1 MSESAAGIS
10 VSKPQNIWKRQVKVN
25 LRSLFSTLGKA
36 ALNGAFLQWD
46 DLAENGVEVLDDL
59 GLSRTP
65 GELAGLLISQ
75 SLMKAMKGLLKS
87 NADLLPQEVEKL
99 PLKELYRQIT
109 DFLEE
114 PELIL
119 DQDFFEHPERLPIV
133 APIQAAFLR
142 WLTTNNLITNS
153 QEAQSL
159 SNRLQAYFVLA
170 LQEQW
175 KDKRDEYS
183 LLLDEID
190 TPFNNAWKRERGWLH
205 YRAWLQKQIDEPIF
219 WETFSLKQIYVPLRG
234 FYEEE
239 EIKATPDTDY
249 HREPSFKRIVI
260 KLQEQLETWLEA
272 AKSDDAIRLLTG
284 GPGSGKSS
292 FCKVF
297 AAQQARLEKQVLYIP
312 LHRLSFS
319 TDLVTA
325 VKTFVQHDGFLPEN
339 PLEPS
344 DQGLQLLII
353 FDGLDE
359 LSMQGKIAQEVAQN
373 FINEVREQVKSF
385 NQNKTRLQVLISGRD
400 VVVQSNKNN
409 FKKPQQIIT
418 ILPYLVD
425 KSDDFSDVDNLLKV
439 DQRHQWWQQ
448 YGQAKGKNYAQ
459 LPPELSGKNLQ
470 EITAQPL
477 LNYLIALT
485 FERGEV
491 QFSQETNLNNI
502 YDNLLKAVYERGYE
516 KNSPGHRAIEG
527 ITEKDFVLILMEIA
541 LSCWHGNGR
550 TTTVIEIKEHCENNG
565 LKNLLK
571 NFQDSFQSDSQ
582 GSITRL
588 LTAFYFR
595 ESGDL
600 RGSEKTFEFT
610 HKSFGEYLTARRI
623 VDRVK
628 QIHKKL
634 QDSENDYDNDYDP
647 RQALIAWATL
657 CGPTAIDE
665 YLFSFIV
672 NQMQL
677 QSPDEVKQWQ
687 KTLGD
692 LIEYLLL
699 KGMPMEGLK
708 NRPNFQEEMRQAR
721 NAEEALLAVFNACGR
736 VTKEIFPIQW
746 PSPEAFGNWL
756 ARLQGQRIYYKPMFV
771 LNCLSFLDLQN
782 CLLICRDL
790 YRANLQR
797 ANFAGANL
805 VGANLAGA
813 ILVGANLAGAILVG
827 ANLEGANLERAN
839 LAGAFLS
846 WANLK
851 GANLEWANL
860 AGANLER
867 ANLERAYLEGAYLE
881 VANLDGANLEEAN
894 LEGANLE
901 GANLV
906 GANLRGAYLQRANL
920 QRAYLEGAYLQRANL
935 ERANLYGANLYGANL
950 YGANLEGAN
959 LEGAN
964 LKGANLKGANLE
976 GANLE
981 EANLEGANL
990 EGAYL
995 KGANL
1000 EGVNFKDANVKGT
1013 ILDTEV
1019 KTE

>member
-142 WLTTNNLITNS
+142 WLTTNNLISNS
-153 QEAQSL
+153 QEAKSL
-159 SNRLQAYFVLA
+159 SNRLPAYFVLA

-234 FYEEE
+234 FYEEK

-325 VKTFVQHDGFLPEN
+325 VQTFVQHDGFLPEN
-339 PLEPS
+339 PLEPR
-344 DQGLQLLII
+344 DQDLKLLII

-359 LSMQGKIAQEVAQN
+359 LSMQGKIAQEVAHN
-373 FINEVREQVKSF
+373 FINEVREKVHHF

-418 ILPYLVD
+418 ILPYWVD

-439 DQRHQWWQQ
+439 DQRDQWWQQ

-550 TTTVIEIKEHCENNG
+550 TTTVIEIEEHCENNG

-628 QIHKKL
+628 QIHRKL

-687 KTLGD
+687 KTLGH
-692 LIEYLLL
+692 LIEYLLV

-708 NRPNFQEEMRQAR
+708 NRPNFQEEMQQAR
-721 NAEEALLAVFNACGR
+721 NAEEALLALFNACGR
-736 VTKEIFPIQW
+736 VTEEIFPIQW
-746 PSPEAFGNWL
+746 PSREAFGNWL
-756 ARLQGQRIYYKPMFV
+756 ARLQGQRIDFEPMLV
-771 LNCLSFLDLQN
+771 LDCLSFLDLQN
-782 CLLICRDL
+782 CLLIHRDL
-790 YRANLQR
+790 GGANLQR
-797 ANFAGANL
+797 ANFAEANLRGANLQRANLEGANLQRANL
-805 VGANLAGA
+805 VGANLR
-813 ILVGANLAGAILVG
+813 GANL
-827 ANLEGANLERAN
+827 R
-839 LAGAFLS
+839 
-846 WANLK
+846 
-851 GANLEWANL
+851 
-860 AGANLER
+860 
-867 ANLERAYLEGAYLE
+867 
-881 VANLDGANLEEAN
+881 GANLEEAN

-901 GANLV
+901 WANLV
-906 GANLRGAYLQRANL
+906 
-920 QRAYLEGAYLQRANL
+920 
-935 ERANLYGANLYGANL
+935 
-950 YGANLEGAN
+950 
-959 LEGAN
+959 
-964 LKGANLKGANLE
+964 
-976 GANLE
+976 
-981 EANLEGANL
+981 
-990 EGAYL
+990 
-995 KGANL
+995 GANL

>member
-1 MSESAAGIS
+1 
-10 VSKPQNIWKRQVKVN
+10 
-25 LRSLFSTLGKA
+25 
-36 ALNGAFLQWD
+36 
-46 DLAENGVEVLDDL
+46 
-59 GLSRTP
+59 
-65 GELAGLLISQ
+65 
-75 SLMKAMKGLLKS
+75 MKGLLKS
-87 NADLLPQEVEKL
+87 NADLLSQEVEKL

-109 DFLEE
+109 DSLEE
-114 PELIL
+114 QELIL
-119 DQDFFEHPERLPIV
+119 DRDFFEHPERLPIV
-133 APIQAAFLR
+133 APVQAAFLQ

-153 QEAQSL
+153 QEAKSL
-159 SNRLQAYFVLA
+159 SNRLLAYFVSA

-190 TPFNNAWKRERGWLH
+190 TPFNNAWKRESGWLH

-219 WETFSLKQIYVPLRG
+219 WEAFSLKQIYVPLRG

-297 AAQQARLEKQVLYIP
+297 AAQQAGLEKQVLYIP

-344 DQGLQLLII
+344 DQDLRLLII

-418 ILPYLVD
+418 ILPYWVAN
-425 KSDDFSDVDNLLKV
+425 SDDFSDVDKLLKV

-459 LPPELSGKNLQ
+459 LPTELSGENLQ

-550 TTTVIEIKEHCENNG
+550 TTTVIEIKEHCENCENCENND

-571 NFQDSFQSDSQ
+571 IFQDSFQSDSQ

-600 RGSEKTFEFT
+600 RDSEKTFEFT

-628 QIHKKL
+628 QIHRKL
-634 QDSENDYDNDYDP
+634 QDSEDDYDNDYDP

-657 CGPTAIDE
+657 CRPTAIDE

-692 LIEYLLL
+692 LIKYLLV
-699 KGMPMEGLK
+699 KGMPMENLT

-721 NAEEALLAVFNACGR
+721 NAEEALLVVFNACGR
-736 VTKEIFPIQW
+736 VTEEIFPIQW

-756 ARLQGQRIYYKPMFV
+756 ARLQGQRIDYKPMFV

-790 YRANLQR
+790 YRANLY
-797 ANFAGANL
+797 G
-805 VGANLAGA
+805 
-813 ILVGANLAGAILVG
+813 
-827 ANLEGANLERAN
+827 
-839 LAGAFLS
+839 
-846 WANLK
+846 ANLK
-851 GANLEWANL
+851 GAF
-860 AGANLER
+860 
-867 ANLERAYLEGAYLE
+867 
-881 VANLDGANLEEAN
+881 
-894 LEGANLE
+894 LE

-906 GANLRGAYLQRANL
+906 
-920 QRAYLEGAYLQRANL
+920 
-935 ERANLYGANLYGANL
+935 
-950 YGANLEGAN
+950 GANLEGAN

-964 LKGANLKGANLE
+964 LEGANLYAANLYGANLEGAFLEGANLGRAILRGANLE
-976 GANLE
+976 GANLRGAFLE
-981 EANLEGANL
+981 WAFLEGAYLEGANL
-990 EGAYL
+990 ERANLKGAFL
-995 KGANL
+995 DGANL
-1000 EGVNFKDANVKGT
+1000 EGANFKDANVKGT

>member
-1 MSESAAGIS
+1 MSESAAGIP

-142 WLTTNNLITNS
+142 WLTTNNLISNS

-159 SNRLQAYFVLA
+159 SNRLPAYFVLA

-339 PLEPS
+339 PLEPR
-344 DQGLQLLII
+344 DQDLKLLII

-373 FINEVREQVKSF
+373 FVNEVREKVHHF

-418 ILPYLVD
+418 ILPYWVGN
-425 KSDDFSDVDNLLKV
+425 SDDFSDVDNLLKV

-459 LPPELSGKNLQ
+459 LPPELSGENLQ

-502 YDNLLKAVYERGYE
+502 YENLLKAVYERGYE

-550 TTTVIEIKEHCENNG
+550 TTTVIEIEEHCENNG

-677 QSPDEVKQWQ
+677 QSRDEVKQWQ
-687 KTLGD
+687 ETLGD
-692 LIEYLLL
+692 LIEYLLV

-736 VTKEIFPIQW
+736 VTEEIFPIQW
-746 PSPEAFGNWL
+746 PSREAFGNWL
-756 ARLQGQRIYYKPMFV
+756 ARLQGQRIDYKPMFV

-797 ANFAGANL
+797 ANFAEANLEGANL
-805 VGANLAGA
+805 VGANL
-813 ILVGANLAGAILVG
+813 
-827 ANLEGANLERAN
+827 EG
-839 LAGAFLS
+839 
-846 WANLK
+846 
-851 GANLEWANL
+851 
-860 AGANLER
+860 
-867 ANLERAYLEGAYLE
+867 
-881 VANLDGANLEEAN
+881 AN

-906 GANLRGAYLQRANL
+906 GANL
-920 QRAYLEGAYLQRANL
+920 E
-935 ERANLYGANLYGANL
+935 
-950 YGANLEGAN
+950 GANLEGAN

-964 LKGANLKGANLE
+964 LYGANLKRANLYEANLYGAYLAGAYLEGANLERANLYGANLERANLERANLKGANLY

-981 EANLEGANL
+981 RANLEGANL
-990 EGAYL
+990 VVA
-995 KGANL
+995 
-1000 EGVNFKDANVKGT
+1000 NFKDANVKGT

>member
-36 ALNGAFLQWD
+36 ALNGAFLKWD

-142 WLTTNNLITNS
+142 WLTTNNLISNS

-159 SNRLQAYFVLA
+159 SNRLPAYFVLE

-190 TPFNNAWKRERGWLH
+190 TPFNNAWKRESGWLH

-219 WETFSLKQIYVPLRG
+219 WEAFSLKQIYVPLRG

-344 DQGLQLLII
+344 DQDLQLLII

-373 FINEVREQVKSF
+373 FINEVREKVHHF

-418 ILPYLVD
+418 ILPYWVGN
-425 KSDDFSDVDNLLKV
+425 SDNFSDVDNLLKV

-459 LPPELSGKNLQ
+459 LPPELSGENLQ

-502 YDNLLKAVYERGYE
+502 YENLLKAVYERGYE

-550 TTTVIEIKEHCENNG
+550 TTTVREIEEHCENNG

-657 CGPTAIDE
+657 CGSTAIDE

-692 LIEYLLL
+692 LIKYLLV

-736 VTKEIFPIQW
+736 VTKEISSIQW

-756 ARLQGQRIYYKPMFV
+756 ARLQGQRIDYKPMFV
-771 LNCLSFLDLQN
+771 LDCLSFLDLQN
-782 CLLICRDL
+782 CLLIHRDL
-790 YRANLQR
+790 C
-797 ANFAGANL
+797 GANL
-805 VGANLAGA
+805 YMANLAGA
-813 ILVGANLAGAILVG
+813 DIGGANLDV
-827 ANLEGANLERAN
+827 ANLYMANLERAELQRAELPGTDIAGANLQWVNLQWANLEAAN
-839 LAGAFLS
+839 LAG
-846 WANLK
+846 
-851 GANLEWANL
+851 ANL

-867 ANLERAYLEGAYLE
+867 ANLERANLAR
-881 VANLDGANLEEAN
+881 ANLKGANLEWANLKGANLEWANLEWANLVGANLRGANLRGANLEEAN

-901 GANLV
+901 WANLV
-906 GANLRGAYLQRANL
+906 
-920 QRAYLEGAYLQRANL
+920 
-935 ERANLYGANLYGANL
+935 
-950 YGANLEGAN
+950 
-959 LEGAN
+959 
-964 LKGANLKGANLE
+964 
-976 GANLE
+976 
-981 EANLEGANL
+981 
-990 EGAYL
+990 
-995 KGANL
+995 GANL

>member
-1 MSESAAGIS
+1 MSESAAGIP

-46 DLAENGVEVLDDL
+46 DLAENGVEVLDAL

-142 WLTTNNLITNS
+142 WLTTNNLISNS
-153 QEAQSL
+153 QEAKSL
-159 SNRLQAYFVLA
+159 SNRLPAYFVLA

-325 VKTFVQHDGFLPEN
+325 VQTFVQHDGFLPEN

-344 DQGLQLLII
+344 DQDLKLLII

-373 FINEVREQVKSF
+373 FINEVREKVHHF

-418 ILPYLVD
+418 ILPYWVD

-459 LPPELSGKNLQ
+459 LPPELSGENLQ

-502 YDNLLKAVYERGYE
+502 YENLLKAVYERGYE

-527 ITEKDFVLILMEIA
+527 ITDKDFVLILMEIA

-550 TTTVIEIKEHCENNG
+550 TTTVREIEEHCENNG

-628 QIHKKL
+628 QIHRKL

-665 YLFSFIV
+665 YLFRFIV

-687 KTLGD
+687 KTLGH
-692 LIEYLLL
+692 LIKYLLV

-736 VTKEIFPIQW
+736 VTEEIFPIQW

-756 ARLQGQRIYYKPMFV
+756 ARLQGQRIDFEPMFV
-771 LNCLSFLDLQN
+771 LDCLSFLDLQN

-790 YRANLQR
+790 YN
-797 ANFAGANL
+797 
-805 VGANLAGA
+805 
-813 ILVGANLAGAILVG
+813 
-827 ANLEGANLERAN
+827 ANLERAN
-839 LAGAFLS
+839 LAGANLYR
-846 WANLK
+846 ANLAGAILE
-851 GANLEWANL
+851 GANLERAFLKRASL
-860 AGANLER
+860 AGANLEGAILAG
-867 ANLERAYLEGAYLE
+867 ANLGGASLKGAYLE
-881 VANLDGANLEEAN
+881 RANLIAAILAWAS
-894 LEGANLE
+894 LAGANLE

-906 GANLRGAYLQRANL
+906 GANL
-920 QRAYLEGAYLQRANL
+920 EGA
-935 ERANLYGANLYGANL
+935 
-950 YGANLEGAN
+950 
-959 LEGAN
+959 
-964 LKGANLKGANLE
+964 
-976 GANLE
+976 
-981 EANLEGANL
+981 
-990 EGAYL
+990 
-995 KGANL
+995 
-1000 EGVNFKDANVKGT
+1000 NFKDANVKGT

>member
-36 ALNGAFLQWD
+36 TLNGAFLQWD
-46 DLAENGVEVLDDL
+46 DLAENGVEVLDAL

-99 PLKELYRQIT
+99 ALKELYTEIT
-109 DFLEE
+109 DSLQEQ
-114 PELIL
+114 ELIL
-119 DQDFFEHPERLPIV
+119 DRDFFEHPERLPIV
-133 APIQAAFLR
+133 APIQAAFLQ
-142 WLTTNNLITNS
+142 WLTTNNLISNS

-159 SNRLQAYFVLA
+159 SNRLPAYFVSA

-219 WETFSLKQIYVPLRG
+219 WEAFSLKQIYVPLRG

-239 EIKATPDTDY
+239 EIKATTDKDD

-344 DQGLQLLII
+344 DQDLRLLII

-359 LSMQGKIAQEVAQN
+359 LSMQGKIAQEVVQN
-373 FINEVREQVKSF
+373 FINEVRDQVKSF
-385 NQNKTRLQVLISGRD
+385 NNNKTRLQVLISGRD

-418 ILPYLVD
+418 ILPYWVD
-425 KSDDFSDVDNLLKV
+425 KSDNFSDDDNLLKV

-459 LPPELSGKNLQ
+459 LPPELSGENLQ

-485 FERGEV
+485 FERDEV

-502 YDNLLKAVYERGYE
+502 YENLLKAVYERGYE

-550 TTTVIEIKEHCENNG
+550 TTTVREIEEHCENNG

-665 YLFSFIV
+665 YLFSFVV

-692 LIEYLLL
+692 LIKYLLV

-736 VTKEIFPIQW
+736 VTKEIFSIQW

-756 ARLQGQRIYYKPMFV
+756 ARLQGQRIDYKHMFV
-771 LNCLSFLDLQN
+771 LDCLSFLDLQN
-782 CLLICRDL
+782 CLLIHRDL
-790 YRANLQR
+790 GRANLER
-797 ANFAGANL
+797 ANLEGANLEGAILKRANLEWANLVGAILEMAILEMANLVGANL
-805 VGANLAGA
+805 VGANLAG
-813 ILVGANLAGAILVG
+813 
-827 ANLEGANLERAN
+827 
-839 LAGAFLS
+839 
-846 WANLK
+846 
-851 GANLEWANL
+851 
-860 AGANLER
+860 
-867 ANLERAYLEGAYLE
+867 
-881 VANLDGANLEEAN
+881 AN

-906 GANLRGAYLQRANL
+906 GAILEMAILEMANL
-920 QRAYLEGAYLQRANL
+920 V
-935 ERANLYGANLYGANL
+935 
-950 YGANLEGAN
+950 GANLEGAN
-959 LEGAN
+959 LEGT
-964 LKGANLKGANLE
+964 
-976 GANLE
+976 
-981 EANLEGANL
+981 NL

-995 KGANL
+995 VRANLAGAILKCANLERANLERANLVGANL
-1000 EGVNFKDANVKGT
+1000 EWANLKWANLGGANLERANLEGAFLDWANLEEANFKDANVKGT

-1019 KTE
+1019 KTEFQ

>member
-1 MSESAAGIS
+1 MSESAAGIP

-25 LRSLFSTLGKA
+25 PRSLFSTLGKA
-36 ALNGAFLQWD
+36 TLNGVFLQWD
-46 DLAENGVEVLDDL
+46 DLAENGVEVLDAL

-65 GELAGLLISQ
+65 GELAGLLIIR
-75 SLMKAMKGLLKS
+75 SLMEAMKGLLKS
-87 NADLLPQEVEKL
+87 NAYLLPQAVEKL
-99 PLKELYRQIT
+99 PLQELYTKINKSLQ
-109 DFLEE
+109 EQ
-114 PELIL
+114 ELIL
-119 DQDFFEHPERLPIV
+119 DRDFFEHPERLSIV
-133 APIQAAFLR
+133 APIQADFLQ

-159 SNRLQAYFVLA
+159 SNRLPAYFVLA
-170 LQEQW
+170 LHEQW

-219 WETFSLKQIYVPLRG
+219 WEAFSLKQIYVPLRG

-239 EIKATPDTDY
+239 KVKATTDIDY

-344 DQGLQLLII
+344 DQDLRLLII

-359 LSMQGKIAQEVAQN
+359 LSMQGKIAQEVAHD
-373 FINEVREQVKSF
+373 FINEVRDQVKSF
-385 NQNKTRLQVLISGRD
+385 NNNKTRLQVLISGRD

-409 FKKPQQIIT
+409 FKKPRQIIT
-418 ILPYLVD
+418 ILPYWVGN
-425 KSDDFSDVDNLLKV
+425 SDNFSDVDNLLKV
-439 DQRHQWWQQ
+439 DQRDQWWQQ

-502 YDNLLKAVYERGYE
+502 YENLLKAVYERGYE
-516 KNSPGHRAIEG
+516 KNSRRHRAIEG

-550 TTTVIEIKEHCENNG
+550 TTTVREIEEHCENNG

-571 NFQDSFQSDSQ
+571 IFQDSFQSDSQ

-623 VDRVK
+623 VNRVK
-628 QIHKKL
+628 QIHKQL
-634 QDSENDYDNDYDP
+634 QDSDKDYDNDYDP

-665 YLFSFIV
+665 YLFRFVV

-687 KTLGD
+687 KTLGH
-692 LIEYLLL
+692 LIEYLLV

-736 VTKEIFPIQW
+736 VTEEIFPIQW

-756 ARLQGQRIYYKPMFV
+756 ARLQGQRIDSKSMFV

-782 CLLICRDL
+782 CLLINRDL
-790 YRANLQR
+790 YRVNLVVANLQR
-797 ANFAGANL
+797 ANLIA
-805 VGANLAGA
+805 
-813 ILVGANLAGAILVG
+813 
-827 ANLEGANLERAN
+827 ANLEGANL
-839 LAGAFLS
+839 
-846 WANLK
+846 K
-851 GANLEWANL
+851 
-860 AGANLER
+860 
-867 ANLERAYLEGAYLE
+867 
-881 VANLDGANLEEAN
+881 EAN
-894 LEGANLE
+894 LEGANLKE
-901 GANLV
+901 ANLK
-906 GANLRGAYLQRANL
+906 
-920 QRAYLEGAYLQRANL
+920 E
-935 ERANLYGANLYGANL
+935 
-950 YGANLEGAN
+950 
-959 LEGAN
+959 AN
-964 LKGANLKGANLE
+964 LKGANLKGANLVGAILYRANLV
-976 GANLE
+976 GANLVG
-981 EANLEGANL
+981 ANLYRAILEGAILEGANL
-990 EGAYL
+990 ERAILEGANL
-995 KGANL
+995 VGANLVGANMVGANLGEVNLERAILEGANL
-1000 EGVNFKDANVKGT
+1000 ERAILKGAILYGANFKDANVKGT

-1019 KTE
+1019 KTEFQ

>member
-1 MSESAAGIS
+1 MSESAAGIP

-142 WLTTNNLITNS
+142 WLTTNNLISNS

-159 SNRLQAYFVLA
+159 SNRLPAYFVLA
-170 LQEQW
+170 LHEQW

-219 WETFSLKQIYVPLRG
+219 WEAFSLKQIYVPLRG
-234 FYEEE
+234 FYEEKEE

-339 PLEPS
+339 PLEPR
-344 DQGLQLLII
+344 DQDLQLLII

-373 FINEVREQVKSF
+373 FINEVREKVHHF

-418 ILPYLVD
+418 ILPYWVD

-502 YDNLLKAVYERGYE
+502 YENLLKAVYERGYE

-550 TTTVIEIKEHCENNG
+550 TTTVREIEEHCENNG

-647 RQALIAWATL
+647 RQALITWATL

-672 NQMQL
+672 NQIQL

-687 KTLGD
+687 KTLGH
-692 LIEYLLL
+692 LIEYLLV

-736 VTKEIFPIQW
+736 VTKEISPIQW
-746 PSPEAFGNWL
+746 PSREAFGNWL
-756 ARLQGQRIYYKPMFV
+756 ARLQGQIIDYKPMLV
-771 LNCLSFLDLQN
+771 LDCLSFLDLQN

-790 YRANLQR
+790 YKANLERANL
-797 ANFAGANL
+797 AEADIG
-805 VGANLAGA
+805 GANLAGA
-813 ILVGANLAGAILVG
+813 IL
-827 ANLEGANLERAN
+827 E
-839 LAGAFLS
+839 
-846 WANLK
+846 
-851 GANLEWANL
+851 
-860 AGANLER
+860 GANLER
-867 ANLERAYLEGAYLE
+867 ANLERAI
-881 VANLDGANLEEAN
+881 LEEAI
-894 LEGANLE
+894 LEEAILAE
-901 GANLV
+901 
-906 GANLRGAYLQRANL
+906 
-920 QRAYLEGAYLQRANL
+920 ANL
-935 ERANLYGANLYGANL
+935 ERANLYGANLG
-950 YGANLEGAN
+950 E
-959 LEGAN
+959 
-964 LKGANLKGANLE
+964 
-976 GANLE
+976 ANLE
-981 EANLEGANL
+981 E
-990 EGAYL
+990 
-995 KGANL
+995 
-1000 EGVNFKDANVKGT
+1000 
-1013 ILDTEV
+1013 ISCISLD
-1019 KTE
+1019 KIG

>member
-46 DLAENGVEVLDDL
+46 DLAENGVEVLDAL

-99 PLKELYRQIT
+99 PLKELYHQIT

-159 SNRLQAYFVLA
+159 SNRLPAYFVLA

-239 EIKATPDTDY
+239 EKKATPDTDY

-344 DQGLQLLII
+344 DQDLQLLII

-373 FINEVREQVKSF
+373 FINEVRDQVKSF

-418 ILPYLVD
+418 ILPYWVD

-439 DQRHQWWQQ
+439 DQRDQWWQQ

-502 YDNLLKAVYERGYE
+502 YENLLKAVYERGYE

-550 TTTVIEIKEHCENNG
+550 TTTVREIEEHCENNG

-571 NFQDSFQSDSQ
+571 NFQHSFQSDSQ

-647 RQALIAWATL
+647 RQALITWATL

-672 NQMQL
+672 NQIQL

-687 KTLGD
+687 KTLGH
-692 LIEYLLL
+692 LIKYLLL
-699 KGMPMEGLK
+699 KGMPMEDLK
-708 NRPNFQEEMRQAR
+708 NCPNFQEEMRQAR

-746 PSPEAFGNWL
+746 PSREAFGNWL
-756 ARLQGQRIYYKPMFV
+756 ARLQGQRIDYEPMFV
-771 LNCLSFLDLQN
+771 LDCLSFLDLQN

-790 YRANLQR
+790 YRANLE
-797 ANFAGANL
+797 
-805 VGANLAGA
+805 GANLAGA
-813 ILVGANLAGAILVG
+813 ILEEANLERANLEGAFLKRANLEGANLRGAYLEEAFLERANLEGANLLGAYLEEAFLERANLKRAFLVG
-827 ANLEGANLERAN
+827 ANLKRAFLVGANLERAN
-839 LAGAFLS
+839 L
-846 WANLK
+846 K
-851 GANLEWANL
+851 GANL
-860 AGANLER
+860 AGAFLQWADIER
-867 ANLERAYLEGAYLE
+867 ANL
-881 VANLDGANLEEAN
+881 V
-894 LEGANLE
+894 
-901 GANLV
+901 
-906 GANLRGAYLQRANL
+906 
-920 QRAYLEGAYLQRANL
+920 
-935 ERANLYGANLYGANL
+935 
-950 YGANLEGAN
+950 GANLEGAN

-964 LKGANLKGANLE
+964 LE
-976 GANLE
+976 GANLGW
-981 EANLEGANL
+981 ANLGWANLVGAN
-990 EGAYL
+990 
-995 KGANL
+995 
-1000 EGVNFKDANVKGT
+1000 FIDANVKGT

>member
-36 ALNGAFLQWD
+36 TLNGLFLQWD

-87 NADLLPQEVEKL
+87 NVDLLPQEVEKL
-99 PLKELYRQIT
+99 PLKELYTEIT
-109 DFLEE
+109 DSLQEQ
-114 PELIL
+114 ELIL
-119 DQDFFEHPERLPIV
+119 DRDFFEHPEILPIV
-133 APIQAAFLR
+133 APVQAAFLR
-142 WLTTNNLITNS
+142 WLTTNNLISNS

-159 SNRLQAYFVLA
+159 SNRLPAYFVLA

-239 EIKATPDTDY
+239 IKATTDTDY
-249 HREPSFKRIVI
+249 HREPSCKRIVI

-339 PLEPS
+339 PLEPR
-344 DQGLQLLII
+344 DQDLRLLII

-373 FINEVREQVKSF
+373 FINEVRDQVKSF
-385 NQNKTRLQVLISGRD
+385 NNNKTRLQVLISGRD

-409 FKKPQQIIT
+409 FKKPRQIIT
-418 ILPYLVD
+418 ILPYWVGN
-425 KSDDFSDVDNLLKV
+425 SDNFSDVDNLLKV

-502 YDNLLKAVYERGYE
+502 YENLLKAVYERGYE

-550 TTTVIEIKEHCENNG
+550 TTTVREIEEHCENNG

-634 QDSENDYDNDYDP
+634 QDSKNDYDNGYYR
-647 RQALIAWATL
+647 RQALITWATL

-665 YLFSFIV
+665 YIFSFVV

-692 LIEYLLL
+692 LIEYLLD
-699 KGMPMEGLK
+699 KGMPMENLT

-736 VTKEIFPIQW
+736 VTEEIFPIQW

-756 ARLQGQRIYYKPMFV
+756 ARLQGQRIDFEPMFV

-782 CLLICRDL
+782 CLLIHRDL
-790 YRANLQR
+790 C
-797 ANFAGANL
+797 GANL
-805 VGANLAGA
+805 YMANLAGA
-813 ILVGANLAGAILVG
+813 DI
-827 ANLEGANLERAN
+827 EGANLDVANLYMAN
-839 LAGAFLS
+839 LAGAFLY
-846 WANLK
+846 
-851 GANLEWANL
+851 GANLESANL
-860 AGANLER
+860 RGAI
-867 ANLERAYLEGAYLE
+867 
-881 VANLDGANLEEAN
+881 LEEAN
-894 LEGANLE
+894 LEGANLKRAILR
-901 GANLV
+901 GANLEEAFLGRANLKRANLR
-906 GANLRGAYLQRANL
+906 GANLRGANL
-920 QRAYLEGAYLQRANL
+920 R
-935 ERANLYGANLYGANL
+935 
-950 YGANLEGAN
+950 
-959 LEGAN
+959 
-964 LKGANLKGANLE
+964 GANLE

-990 EGAYL
+990 EGANL
-995 KGANL
+995 EGANL
-1000 EGVNFKDANVKGT
+1000 GWANLGWANLVGANFIDANVKGT

>member
-142 WLTTNNLITNS
+142 WLTTNNLISNS
-153 QEAQSL
+153 QEAKSL
-159 SNRLQAYFVLA
+159 SNRLPAYFVLA

-234 FYEEE
+234 FYEEK

-325 VKTFVQHDGFLPEN
+325 VQTFVQHDGFLPEN
-339 PLEPS
+339 PLEPR
-344 DQGLQLLII
+344 DQDLKLLII

-359 LSMQGKIAQEVAQN
+359 LSMQGKIAQEVAHN
-373 FINEVREQVKSF
+373 FINEVREKVHHF

-418 ILPYLVD
+418 ILPYWVD

-439 DQRHQWWQQ
+439 DQRDQWWQQ

-550 TTTVIEIKEHCENNG
+550 TTTVIEIEEHCENNG

-628 QIHKKL
+628 QIHRKL

-687 KTLGD
+687 KTLGH
-692 LIEYLLL
+692 LIEYLLV

-708 NRPNFQEEMRQAR
+708 NRPNFQEEMQQAR
-721 NAEEALLAVFNACGR
+721 NAEEALLALFNACGR
-736 VTKEIFPIQW
+736 VTEEIFPIQW
-746 PSPEAFGNWL
+746 PSREAFGNWL
-756 ARLQGQRIYYKPMFV
+756 ARLQGQRIDFEPMLV
-771 LNCLSFLDLQN
+771 LDCLSFLDLQN
-782 CLLICRDL
+782 CLLIHRDL
-790 YRANLQR
+790 GGANLQR
-797 ANFAGANL
+797 ANFAEANLRGANLQRANLEGANLQRANL
-805 VGANLAGA
+805 VGANLRGA
-813 ILVGANLAGAILVG
+813 NLRGANLRGANLRGANLEAANLAGANLAGANLARANLKG
-827 ANLEGANLERAN
+827 ANLE
-839 LAGAFLS
+839 

-860 AGANLER
+860 EWANLVGANLR
-867 ANLERAYLEGAYLE
+867 GANLR
-881 VANLDGANLEEAN
+881 GANLEEAN

-901 GANLV
+901 WANLV
-906 GANLRGAYLQRANL
+906 
-920 QRAYLEGAYLQRANL
+920 
-935 ERANLYGANLYGANL
+935 
-950 YGANLEGAN
+950 
-959 LEGAN
+959 
-964 LKGANLKGANLE
+964 
-976 GANLE
+976 
-981 EANLEGANL
+981 
-990 EGAYL
+990 
-995 KGANL
+995 GANL

>member
-142 WLTTNNLITNS
+142 WLTTNNLISNS

-159 SNRLQAYFVLA
+159 SNRLPAYFVLE

-239 EIKATPDTDY
+239 EIKATTDKDD

-344 DQGLQLLII
+344 DQDLKLLII

-359 LSMQGKIAQEVAQN
+359 LSMQGKIAQEVVQN
-373 FINEVREQVKSF
+373 FINEVRDQVKSF
-385 NQNKTRLQVLISGRD
+385 NNNKTRLQVLISGRD

-418 ILPYLVD
+418 ILPYWVGN
-425 KSDDFSDVDNLLKV
+425 SDNFSDVDNLLKV
-439 DQRHQWWQQ
+439 DQRDQWWQQ

-459 LPPELSGKNLQ
+459 LPTELSGKNLQ

-665 YLFSFIV
+665 YLFSFVV

-692 LIEYLLL
+692 LIKYLLV

-736 VTKEIFPIQW
+736 VTEEIFPIQW

-756 ARLQGQRIYYKPMFV
+756 ASLQGQRIDYKPMFV
-771 LNCLSFLDLQN
+771 LDCLSFLDLQN
-782 CLLICRDL
+782 CLLIHRDL
-790 YRANLQR
+790 CGANL
-797 ANFAGANL
+797 AGANL
-805 VGANLAGA
+805 VGAILEMAILEGANLEWAN
-813 ILVGANLAGAILVG
+813 LVGANLEGAILKRANLEWANLVGANLVGAILEMAILEMANLVG
-827 ANLEGANLERAN
+827 ANLEGANLEGTNLEWAYLVRAN
-839 LAGAFLS
+839 LAGAI
-846 WANLK
+846 LK
-851 GANLEWANL
+851 C
-860 AGANLER
+860 ANLER
-867 ANLERAYLEGAYLE
+867 ANLERA
-881 VANLDGANLEEAN
+881 
-894 LEGANLE
+894 
-901 GANLV
+901 NLV
-906 GANLRGAYLQRANL
+906 GANLEWANL
-920 QRAYLEGAYLQRANL
+920 KWANLGGANL
-935 ERANLYGANLYGANL
+935 ERANL
-950 YGANLEGAN
+950 EGAF
-959 LEGAN
+959 LDW
-964 LKGANLKGANLE
+964 
-976 GANLE
+976 ANLE
-981 EANLEGANL
+981 EA
-990 EGAYL
+990 
-995 KGANL
+995 
-1000 EGVNFKDANVKGT
+1000 NFKDANVKGR

-1019 KTE
+1019 KTEFQ

>member
-46 DLAENGVEVLDDL
+46 DLAENGVEVLDAL

-159 SNRLQAYFVLA
+159 SNRLPAYFVLA
-170 LQEQW
+170 LHEQW

-239 EIKATPDTDY
+239 EIKATPDIDY

-272 AKSDDAIRLLTG
+272 AKSDDAIRLLTS

-339 PLEPS
+339 PLEPR
-344 DQGLQLLII
+344 DQDLKLLII

-373 FINEVREQVKSF
+373 FVNEVRDQVKSF

-418 ILPYLVD
+418 ILPYWVGN
-425 KSDDFSDVDNLLKV
+425 SDDFSDVDNLLKV

-459 LPPELSGKNLQ
+459 LPTELSGENLQ

-502 YDNLLKAVYERGYE
+502 YENLLKAVYERGYE

-550 TTTVIEIKEHCENNG
+550 TTTVIEIEEHCENNG

-582 GSITRL
+582 GNITRL

-647 RQALIAWATL
+647 RQALITWATL

-665 YLFSFIV
+665 YLFRFIV

-756 ARLQGQRIYYKPMFV
+756 ARLQGQRIDLEFMLV
-771 LNCLSFLDLQN
+771 LDCLSFLDLQN
-782 CLLICRDL
+782 CLLIHRDL
-790 YRANLQR
+790 C
-797 ANFAGANL
+797 GANL
-805 VGANLAGA
+805 V
-813 ILVGANLAGAILVG
+813 
-827 ANLEGANLERAN
+827 
-839 LAGAFLS
+839 
-846 WANLK
+846 
-851 GANLEWANL
+851 
-860 AGANLER
+860 
-867 ANLERAYLEGAYLE
+867 
-881 VANLDGANLEEAN
+881 
-894 LEGANLE
+894 
-901 GANLV
+901 
-906 GANLRGAYLQRANL
+906 
-920 QRAYLEGAYLQRANL
+920 
-935 ERANLYGANLYGANL
+935 
-950 YGANLEGAN
+950 GANLEGAN

-964 LKGANLKGANLE
+964 LEWANLVGANLADANLCMANLERANLKGANLE
-976 GANLE
+976 WANLYMANLYMANLERANLKRANLYEANLYGAYLAGAKLERAFLAGANLRG
-981 EANLEGANL
+981 ANLEGANL
-990 EGAYL
+990 EGANL
-995 KGANL
+995 EGANL
-1000 EGVNFKDANVKGT
+1000 EGANLEGANLEGANLAGANFKDANVKGT

>member
-1 MSESAAGIS
+1 MSESAAGIP

-46 DLAENGVEVLDDL
+46 DLAENGVEVLDAL

-65 GELAGLLISQ
+65 GELAGLLIIR
-75 SLMKAMKGLLKS
+75 SLMEAMKGLLKS
-87 NADLLPQEVEKL
+87 NADLLPQAVEKL
-99 PLKELYRQIT
+99 PLKELYTEIT
-109 DFLEE
+109 DSLQEQ
-114 PELIL
+114 ELIL
-119 DQDFFEHPERLPIV
+119 DRDFFEHPERLPIV

-159 SNRLQAYFVLA
+159 SNRLPAYFVSA

-249 HREPSFKRIVI
+249 HREPSCKRIVI

-344 DQGLQLLII
+344 DQDLKLLII

-359 LSMQGKIAQEVAQN
+359 LSMQGKIAQEVAHN

-418 ILPYLVD
+418 ILPYWVGN
-425 KSDDFSDVDNLLKV
+425 SDNFSDVDNLLKV

-459 LPPELSGKNLQ
+459 LPPELSGENLQ

-502 YDNLLKAVYERGYE
+502 YENLLKAVYERGYE

-571 NFQDSFQSDSQ
+571 NFQDSFKSDSQ

-677 QSPDEVKQWQ
+677 QSRDEVKQWQ

-692 LIEYLLL
+692 LIEYLLV

-736 VTKEIFPIQW
+736 VTEEIFPIQW

-756 ARLQGQRIYYKPMFV
+756 ARLQGQRIDFEPMFV

-782 CLLICRDL
+782 CLLIHRDL
-790 YRANLQR
+790 YRANLER
-797 ANFAGANL
+797 ANLERANLYGAYLYGANL
-805 VGANLAGA
+805 ERANLKGANLYMANLERANLYRAYLYRAYLYRAYLERAYLERANLYSANLERANLYMANLERANLERANLKRANLYEANLYGAYLAGA
-813 ILVGANLAGAILVG
+813 YLEGANLERANLYG

-839 LAGAFLS
+839 L
-846 WANLK
+846 
-851 GANLEWANL
+851 
-860 AGANLER
+860 ER
-867 ANLERAYLEGAYLE
+867 
-881 VANLDGANLEEAN
+881 
-894 LEGANLE
+894 
-901 GANLV
+901 
-906 GANLRGAYLQRANL
+906 
-920 QRAYLEGAYLQRANL
+920 
-935 ERANLYGANLYGANL
+935 
-950 YGANLEGAN
+950 
-959 LEGAN
+959 
-964 LKGANLKGANLE
+964 ANLKGANLE

-981 EANLEGANL
+981 RANLEGAFL
-990 EGAYL
+990 RGA
-995 KGANL
+995 
-1000 EGVNFKDANVKGT
+1000 NFKDANVKGT

>member
-1 MSESAAGIS
+1 
-10 VSKPQNIWKRQVKVN
+10 
-25 LRSLFSTLGKA
+25 
-36 ALNGAFLQWD
+36 
-46 DLAENGVEVLDDL
+46 
-59 GLSRTP
+59 
-65 GELAGLLISQ
+65 
-75 SLMKAMKGLLKS
+75 
-87 NADLLPQEVEKL
+87 
-99 PLKELYRQIT
+99 
-109 DFLEE
+109 
-114 PELIL
+114 
-119 DQDFFEHPERLPIV
+119 
-133 APIQAAFLR
+133 
-142 WLTTNNLITNS
+142 
-153 QEAQSL
+153 
-159 SNRLQAYFVLA
+159 
-170 LQEQW
+170 
-175 KDKRDEYS
+175 
-183 LLLDEID
+183 
-190 TPFNNAWKRERGWLH
+190 
-205 YRAWLQKQIDEPIF
+205 
-219 WETFSLKQIYVPLRG
+219 
-234 FYEEE
+234 
-239 EIKATPDTDY
+239 
-249 HREPSFKRIVI
+249 
-260 KLQEQLETWLEA
+260 
-272 AKSDDAIRLLTG
+272 
-284 GPGSGKSS
+284 
-292 FCKVF
+292 
-297 AAQQARLEKQVLYIP
+297 
-312 LHRLSFS
+312 
-319 TDLVTA
+319 
-325 VKTFVQHDGFLPEN
+325 
-339 PLEPS
+339 
-344 DQGLQLLII
+344 
-353 FDGLDE
+353 
-359 LSMQGKIAQEVAQN
+359 MQGKIAQEVAHN

-418 ILPYLVD
+418 ILPYWVD
-425 KSDDFSDVDNLLKV
+425 KSDNFSDVDNLLKV

-502 YDNLLKAVYERGYE
+502 YENLLKAVYERGYE

-550 TTTVIEIKEHCENNG
+550 TTTVREIEEHCENNG

-634 QDSENDYDNDYDP
+634 QDSEDDYDNDYDS

-677 QSPDEVKQWQ
+677 QSRDEVKQWQ
-687 KTLGD
+687 ETLGD
-692 LIEYLLL
+692 LIEYLLV

-736 VTKEIFPIQW
+736 VTEEIFPIQW
-746 PSPEAFGNWL
+746 PSREAFGNWL
-756 ARLQGQRIYYKPMFV
+756 ARLQGQRIDYKPMFV

-797 ANFAGANL
+797 ANFAEANLEGANL
-805 VGANLAGA
+805 VGANL
-813 ILVGANLAGAILVG
+813 
-827 ANLEGANLERAN
+827 EG
-839 LAGAFLS
+839 
-846 WANLK
+846 
-851 GANLEWANL
+851 
-860 AGANLER
+860 
-867 ANLERAYLEGAYLE
+867 
-881 VANLDGANLEEAN
+881 AN

-906 GANLRGAYLQRANL
+906 GANL
-920 QRAYLEGAYLQRANL
+920 E
-935 ERANLYGANLYGANL
+935 
-950 YGANLEGAN
+950 GANLEGAN

-964 LKGANLKGANLE
+964 LYGANLKRANLYEANLYGAYLAGANLYGAFLRGANLE

-981 EANLEGANL
+981 RANLERANLKGANLYGANLERANLEGANL
-990 EGAYL
+990 VVA
-995 KGANL
+995 
-1000 EGVNFKDANVKGT
+1000 NFKDANVKGT

>member
-65 GELAGLLISQ
+65 GELAGLLIIR
-75 SLMKAMKGLLKS
+75 SLMEAMKGLLKS

-159 SNRLQAYFVLA
+159 SNRLPAYFVLA

-239 EIKATPDTDY
+239 KKATTDTDY

-339 PLEPS
+339 PLEPR
-344 DQGLQLLII
+344 DQDLKLLII

-373 FINEVREQVKSF
+373 FVNEVRDQVKSF

-418 ILPYLVD
+418 ILPYWVG
-425 KSDDFSDVDNLLKV
+425 KSDNFSDVDNLLKV
-439 DQRHQWWQQ
+439 DQRHQWWRQ

-459 LPPELSGKNLQ
+459 LPPELSGENLQ

-502 YDNLLKAVYERGYE
+502 YENLLKAVYERGYE

-550 TTTVIEIKEHCENNG
+550 TTTVREIEEHCENNG

-665 YLFSFIV
+665 YLFRFIV

-687 KTLGD
+687 KTLGH
-692 LIEYLLL
+692 LIKYLLV

-736 VTKEIFPIQW
+736 VTEEIFPIQW

-756 ARLQGQRIYYKPMFV
+756 ARLQGQRIDLEFMLV
-771 LNCLSFLDLQN
+771 LDCLSFLDLQN
-782 CLLICRDL
+782 CLLIHRDL
-790 YRANLQR
+790 
-797 ANFAGANL
+797 G
-805 VGANLAGA
+805 
-813 ILVGANLAGAILVG
+813 G
-827 ANLEGANLERAN
+827 ANLEGANLE
-839 LAGAFLS
+839 
-846 WANLK
+846 
-851 GANLEWANL
+851 
-860 AGANLER
+860 
-867 ANLERAYLEGAYLE
+867 
-881 VANLDGANLEEAN
+881 
-894 LEGANLE
+894 
-901 GANLV
+901 
-906 GANLRGAYLQRANL
+906 
-920 QRAYLEGAYLQRANL
+920 
-935 ERANLYGANLYGANL
+935 
-950 YGANLEGAN
+950 GANLEGAN

-964 LKGANLKGANLE
+964 LKGANLEGANLYGADLYGAFLE

-981 EANLEGANL
+981 RANLEGANL
-990 EGAYL
+990 EGANL
-995 KGANL
+995 EGANLYGANLYGAFL

>member
-142 WLTTNNLITNS
+142 WLTTNNLISNS
-153 QEAQSL
+153 QEAKSL
-159 SNRLQAYFVLA
+159 SNRLPAYFVLA

-234 FYEEE
+234 FYEEK

-325 VKTFVQHDGFLPEN
+325 VQTFVQHDGFLPEN
-339 PLEPS
+339 PLEPR
-344 DQGLQLLII
+344 DQDLRLLII

-359 LSMQGKIAQEVAQN
+359 LSMQGKIAQEVAHN
-373 FINEVREQVKSF
+373 FINEVREKVHHF

-418 ILPYLVD
+418 ILPYWVD

-502 YDNLLKAVYERGYE
+502 YENLLKAVYERGYE

-550 TTTVIEIKEHCENNG
+550 TTTVIEIEEHCENNG

-687 KTLGD
+687 KTLGH
-692 LIEYLLL
+692 LIEYLLV

-708 NRPNFQEEMRQAR
+708 NRPNFQEEMQQAR
-721 NAEEALLAVFNACGR
+721 NAEEALLALFNACGR
-736 VTKEIFPIQW
+736 VTEEIFPIQW
-746 PSPEAFGNWL
+746 PSREAFGNWL
-756 ARLQGQRIYYKPMFV
+756 ARLQGQRIDFEPMLV
-771 LNCLSFLDLQN
+771 LDCLSFLDLQN

-790 YRANLQR
+790 YN
-797 ANFAGANL
+797 
-805 VGANLAGA
+805 
-813 ILVGANLAGAILVG
+813 
-827 ANLEGANLERAN
+827 ANLERAN
-839 LAGAFLS
+839 LAGANLYR
-846 WANLK
+846 ANLAGAILE
-851 GANLEWANL
+851 GANLERAFLKRASL
-860 AGANLER
+860 AGANLEGAILAG
-867 ANLERAYLEGAYLE
+867 ANLGGASLKGAYLE
-881 VANLDGANLEEAN
+881 RANLIAAILAWAS
-894 LEGANLE
+894 LAGANLE

-906 GANLRGAYLQRANL
+906 GANL
-920 QRAYLEGAYLQRANL
+920 EGA
-935 ERANLYGANLYGANL
+935 
-950 YGANLEGAN
+950 
-959 LEGAN
+959 
-964 LKGANLKGANLE
+964 
-976 GANLE
+976 
-981 EANLEGANL
+981 
-990 EGAYL
+990 
-995 KGANL
+995 
-1000 EGVNFKDANVKGT
+1000 NFKDANVKGT

>member
-36 ALNGAFLQWD
+36 TLNGAFLQWD

-75 SLMKAMKGLLKS
+75 SLMEAMKGLLKS

-159 SNRLQAYFVLA
+159 SNRLPAYFVLA

-239 EIKATPDTDY
+239 EKKATPDIDY

-339 PLEPS
+339 PLEPR
-344 DQGLQLLII
+344 DQDLKLLII

-385 NQNKTRLQVLISGRD
+385 NNNKTRLQVLISGRD

-418 ILPYLVD
+418 ILPYWVD

-459 LPPELSGKNLQ
+459 LPPELSGENLQ

-665 YLFSFIV
+665 YLFCFIV

-692 LIEYLLL
+692 LIEYLLV

-736 VTKEIFPIQW
+736 VTEEIFPIQW

-756 ARLQGQRIYYKPMFV
+756 ARLQGQRIDLEFMLV
-771 LNCLSFLDLQN
+771 LDCLSFLDLQN
-782 CLLICRDL
+782 CLLIHRDL
-790 YRANLQR
+790 
-797 ANFAGANL
+797 G
-805 VGANLAGA
+805 
-813 ILVGANLAGAILVG
+813 G
-827 ANLEGANLERAN
+827 ANLEGANLE
-839 LAGAFLS
+839 
-846 WANLK
+846 
-851 GANLEWANL
+851 
-860 AGANLER
+860 
-867 ANLERAYLEGAYLE
+867 GAYLR
-881 VANLDGANLEEAN
+881 GAN

-901 GANLV
+901 GANLKEANLEEAFLEGAFLAEANLERANLY
-906 GANLRGAYLQRANL
+906 GANLGEANLEEAFLERANLERANLKRANLYEANLYGAYLAGANL
-920 QRAYLEGAYLQRANL
+920 YGAYLAGAYLEGANL

-950 YGANLEGAN
+950 ERAFLEGANLRGAYLEGAN
-959 LEGAN
+959 LERAN
-964 LKGANLKGANLE
+964 LG
-976 GANLE
+976 
-981 EANLEGANL
+981 
-990 EGAYL
+990 
-995 KGANL
+995 
-1000 EGVNFKDANVKGT
+1000 
-1013 ILDTEV
+1013 
-1019 KTE
+1019 

>member
-36 ALNGAFLQWD
+36 ALNGAFSNWD
-46 DLAENGVEVLDDL
+46 DLAENGVEVLDAL
-59 GLSRTP
+59 GLSQTP

-99 PLKELYRQIT
+99 PLKELYSQIT
-109 DFLEE
+109 DSLQEQ
-114 PELIL
+114 ELIL

-142 WLTTNNLITNS
+142 WLKTNNLITNF

-159 SNRLQAYFVLA
+159 SNRLPAYFVLA
-170 LQEQW
+170 LHEQW

-219 WETFSLKQIYVPLRG
+219 LETFSLKQIYVPLRG

-239 EIKATPDTDY
+239 EIKATTDTDY
-249 HREPSFKRIVI
+249 HREPSCKRIVI

-297 AAQQARLEKQVLYIP
+297 AAQQAGLEKQVLYIP

-344 DQGLQLLII
+344 DQDLQLLII

-373 FINEVREQVKSF
+373 FINEVRDQVKSF

-418 ILPYLVD
+418 ILPYWVGN
-425 KSDDFSDVDNLLKV
+425 SDNFSDVDNLLKV
-439 DQRHQWWQQ
+439 DQRDQWWQQ

-459 LPPELSGKNLQ
+459 LPPELSGENLQ

-502 YDNLLKAVYERGYE
+502 YENLLKAVYERGYE

-527 ITEKDFVLILMEIA
+527 IKKEDFVLILMEIA

-550 TTTVIEIKEHCENNG
+550 TTTVREIEEHCGNNG

-571 NFQDSFQSDSQ
+571 NFQDSFQSYSQ

-634 QDSENDYDNDYDP
+634 QNREKDHDYDYNPDKK
-647 RQALIAWATL
+647 ALIAWATL

-692 LIEYLLL
+692 LIKYLLD

-736 VTKEIFPIQW
+736 VTKEIFSIQW

-756 ARLQGQRIYYKPMFV
+756 ARLQGQRIDYGPMFV
-771 LNCLSFLDLQN
+771 LDCLSFLDLQN
-782 CLLICRDL
+782 CLLINRDF
-790 YRANLQR
+790 YRANLVE
-797 ANFAGANL
+797 ANL
-805 VGANLAGA
+805 AGANLAG
-813 ILVGANLAGAILVG
+813 
-827 ANLEGANLERAN
+827 
-839 LAGAFLS
+839 
-846 WANLK
+846 
-851 GANLEWANL
+851 ANL

-867 ANLERAYLEGAYLE
+867 ANLERANLAG
-881 VANLDGANLEEAN
+881 ANLAGANLERAN
-894 LEGANLE
+894 LERANLAGANLAGANLE
-901 GANLV
+901 RANLERANLARANLKGANLEWANLKWANLEWANLARANLARANLKGANLEWANLKWANLEWANLAGANLAGANLERANLKWANLEWANLEWANLV
-906 GANLRGAYLQRANL
+906 GANLRGANL
-920 QRAYLEGAYLQRANL
+920 R
-935 ERANLYGANLYGANL
+935 
-950 YGANLEGAN
+950 GANLEGA
-959 LEGAN
+959 
-964 LKGANLKGANLE
+964 
-976 GANLE
+976 
-981 EANLEGANL
+981 
-990 EGAYL
+990 
-995 KGANL
+995 
-1000 EGVNFKDANVKGT
+1000 NFKDANVKGT

>member
-36 ALNGAFLQWD
+36 ALNRAFLQWD
-46 DLAENGVEVLDDL
+46 DLAENGVEVLDAL

-142 WLTTNNLITNS
+142 WLTTNNLISNS
-153 QEAQSL
+153 QEAKSL
-159 SNRLQAYFVLA
+159 SNRLPAYFVLA

-239 EIKATPDTDY
+239 KKATPDTDY

-325 VKTFVQHDGFLPEN
+325 VQTFVQHDGFLPEN
-339 PLEPS
+339 PLEPR
-344 DQGLQLLII
+344 DQDLKLLII

-373 FINEVREQVKSF
+373 FVNEVRDQVKSF

-418 ILPYLVD
+418 ILPYWVD

-439 DQRHQWWQQ
+439 DQRDQWWQQ

-571 NFQDSFQSDSQ
+571 NFQDSFQSDSK

-634 QDSENDYDNDYDP
+634 QNREKDHDYDYNPDKK
-647 RQALIAWATL
+647 ALIAWATL

-672 NQMQL
+672 NQIQL

-692 LIEYLLL
+692 LIEYLLD
-699 KGMPMEGLK
+699 KGMPMENLT

-736 VTKEIFPIQW
+736 VTEEIFPIQW

-756 ARLQGQRIYYKPMFV
+756 ARLQGQRIDYKPMFV
-771 LNCLSFLDLQN
+771 LDCLSFLDLQN

-805 VGANLAGA
+805 AGANLVWA
-813 ILVGANLAGAILVG
+813 I
-827 ANLEGANLERAN
+827 LEGANLE
-839 LAGAFLS
+839 
-846 WANLK
+846 
-851 GANLEWANL
+851 
-860 AGANLER
+860 
-867 ANLERAYLEGAYLE
+867 
-881 VANLDGANLEEAN
+881 
-894 LEGANLE
+894 
-901 GANLV
+901 
-906 GANLRGAYLQRANL
+906 
-920 QRAYLEGAYLQRANL
+920 
-935 ERANLYGANLYGANL
+935 GANLYGANL
-950 YGANLEGAN
+950 YGAFLEEANLERANLVGANLERANLEGANLEGAFLEWAFLEGAYLEGANLERANLKGAFLEGAN

-964 LKGANLKGANLE
+964 LNGA
-976 GANLE
+976 
-981 EANLEGANL
+981 
-990 EGAYL
+990 
-995 KGANL
+995 
-1000 EGVNFKDANVKGT
+1000 NFKDANVKGT

>member
-36 ALNGAFLQWD
+36 TLNGLFLQWD
-46 DLAENGVEVLDDL
+46 DLAENGVEVLDAL

-87 NADLLPQEVEKL
+87 NVDLLPQEVEKL
-99 PLKELYRQIT
+99 PLKELYTEIT
-109 DFLEE
+109 DSLQEQ
-114 PELIL
+114 ELIL
-119 DQDFFEHPERLPIV
+119 DRDFFEHPERLPIV

-142 WLTTNNLITNS
+142 WLTTNNLISNS

-159 SNRLQAYFVLA
+159 SNRLPAYFVLA

-239 EIKATPDTDY
+239 EIKATPDIDY

-344 DQGLQLLII
+344 DQDLQLLII
-353 FDGLDE
+353 FDGLYE

-373 FINEVREQVKSF
+373 FINEVRDQVKSF

-418 ILPYLVD
+418 ILPYWVGN
-425 KSDDFSDVDNLLKV
+425 SDNFSDVDNLLKV
-439 DQRHQWWQQ
+439 DQRDQWWQQ

-502 YDNLLKAVYERGYE
+502 YENLLKAVYERGYE
-516 KNSPGHRAIEG
+516 KNSRGHRAIEG
-527 ITEKDFVLILMEIA
+527 IKKEDFVLILMEIA

-550 TTTVIEIKEHCENNG
+550 TTTVREIEEHCENNG

-665 YLFSFIV
+665 YLFRFIV

-687 KTLGD
+687 KTLGH
-692 LIEYLLL
+692 LIEYLLV

-736 VTKEIFPIQW
+736 VTKEIFSIQW

-756 ARLQGQRIYYKPMFV
+756 ARLQGQRIDYKPMFV
-771 LNCLSFLDLQN
+771 LDCLSFLDLQN
-782 CLLICRDL
+782 CLLIHRDL
-790 YRANLQR
+790 CGANL
-797 ANFAGANL
+797 AGANL
-805 VGANLAGA
+805 VGAILEMAILEGANLEWAN
-813 ILVGANLAGAILVG
+813 LVGANLEGAILKRANLEWANLVGANLVGAILEMANLVGANLVGAILEMAILEMANLVG
-827 ANLEGANLERAN
+827 ANLEGANLEGTNLEWAYLVRAN
-839 LAGAFLS
+839 LAGAI
-846 WANLK
+846 LK
-851 GANLEWANL
+851 C
-860 AGANLER
+860 ANLER
-867 ANLERAYLEGAYLE
+867 ANLERA
-881 VANLDGANLEEAN
+881 
-894 LEGANLE
+894 
-901 GANLV
+901 NLV
-906 GANLRGAYLQRANL
+906 GANLEWANL
-920 QRAYLEGAYLQRANL
+920 KWANLGGANL
-935 ERANLYGANLYGANL
+935 ERANL
-950 YGANLEGAN
+950 EGAF
-959 LEGAN
+959 LDW
-964 LKGANLKGANLE
+964 
-976 GANLE
+976 ANLE
-981 EANLEGANL
+981 EA
-990 EGAYL
+990 
-995 KGANL
+995 
-1000 EGVNFKDANVKGT
+1000 NFKDANVKGR

-1019 KTE
+1019 KTEFQ

>member
-36 ALNGAFLQWD
+36 ALNGAFSNWD
-46 DLAENGVEVLDDL
+46 DLAENGVEVLDAL

-142 WLTTNNLITNS
+142 WLTTNNLISNS

-159 SNRLQAYFVLA
+159 SNRLPAYFVLA

-239 EIKATPDTDY
+239 IKATTDTDY

-325 VKTFVQHDGFLPEN
+325 VQTFVQHDGFLPEN

-344 DQGLQLLII
+344 DQDLRLLII

-359 LSMQGKIAQEVAQN
+359 LSMQGKIAQEVAHN
-373 FINEVREQVKSF
+373 FINEVREKVHHF

-418 ILPYLVD
+418 ILPYWVD

-628 QIHKKL
+628 QIHRKL
-634 QDSENDYDNDYDP
+634 QDSENDYDNGYYP
-647 RQALIAWATL
+647 RQALITWATL

-665 YLFSFIV
+665 YLFSFVV

-692 LIEYLLL
+692 LIEYLLD
-699 KGMPMEGLK
+699 KGMPMENLT

-736 VTKEIFPIQW
+736 VTEEIFPIQW

-756 ARLQGQRIYYKPMFV
+756 ARLQGQRIDFEPMFV
-771 LNCLSFLDLQN
+771 LDCLSFLDLQN
-782 CLLICRDL
+782 CLLIHRDL
-790 YRANLQR
+790 YRANLER
-797 ANFAGANL
+797 
-805 VGANLAGA
+805 
-813 ILVGANLAGAILVG
+813 
-827 ANLEGANLERAN
+827 ANLERAN
-839 LAGAFLS
+839 LAGANLERANLERANLAGANLAGANLERANLERANLAR
-846 WANLK
+846 ANLK

-860 AGANLER
+860 AGANLAG
-867 ANLERAYLEGAYLE
+867 ANLERANLAG
-881 VANLDGANLEEAN
+881 ANLERANLEEAN
-894 LEGANLE
+894 LEE
-901 GANLV
+901 ANLV
-906 GANLRGAYLQRANL
+906 AAS
-920 QRAYLEGAYLQRANL
+920 LE
-935 ERANLYGANLYGANL
+935 
-950 YGANLEGAN
+950 GANLEGAN

-964 LKGANLKGANLE
+964 LEWANLGW
-976 GANLE
+976 GISSW
-981 EANLEGANL
+981 G
-990 EGAYL
+990 
-995 KGANL
+995 
-1000 EGVNFKDANVKGT
+1000 
-1013 ILDTEV
+1013 
-1019 KTE
+1019 

>member
-1 MSESAAGIS
+1 M
-10 VSKPQNIWKRQVKVN
+10 
-25 LRSLFSTLGKA
+25 
-36 ALNGAFLQWD
+36 
-46 DLAENGVEVLDDL
+46 
-59 GLSRTP
+59 
-65 GELAGLLISQ
+65 
-75 SLMKAMKGLLKS
+75 
-87 NADLLPQEVEKL
+87 
-99 PLKELYRQIT
+99 
-109 DFLEE
+109 
-114 PELIL
+114 
-119 DQDFFEHPERLPIV
+119 
-133 APIQAAFLR
+133 
-142 WLTTNNLITNS
+142 
-153 QEAQSL
+153 
-159 SNRLQAYFVLA
+159 
-170 LQEQW
+170 
-175 KDKRDEYS
+175 
-183 LLLDEID
+183 
-190 TPFNNAWKRERGWLH
+190 
-205 YRAWLQKQIDEPIF
+205 
-219 WETFSLKQIYVPLRG
+219 
-234 FYEEE
+234 
-239 EIKATPDTDY
+239 
-249 HREPSFKRIVI
+249 
-260 KLQEQLETWLEA
+260 
-272 AKSDDAIRLLTG
+272 
-284 GPGSGKSS
+284 
-292 FCKVF
+292 
-297 AAQQARLEKQVLYIP
+297 
-312 LHRLSFS
+312 
-319 TDLVTA
+319 
-325 VKTFVQHDGFLPEN
+325 
-339 PLEPS
+339 
-344 DQGLQLLII
+344 
-353 FDGLDE
+353 
-359 LSMQGKIAQEVAQN
+359 
-373 FINEVREQVKSF
+373 
-385 NQNKTRLQVLISGRD
+385 LISGRD

-418 ILPYLVD
+418 ILPYWVGN
-425 KSDDFSDVDNLLKV
+425 SDDFSDVDNLLKV

-459 LPPELSGKNLQ
+459 LPPELSGENLQ

-502 YDNLLKAVYERGYE
+502 YENLLKAVYERGYE

-647 RQALIAWATL
+647 RQALITWATL

-687 KTLGD
+687 KTLGH
-692 LIEYLLL
+692 LIKYLLV

-736 VTKEIFPIQW
+736 VTEEIFPIQW
-746 PSPEAFGNWL
+746 PSREAFGNWL
-756 ARLQGQRIYYKPMFV
+756 ARLQGQRIDYKPMLV
-771 LNCLSFLDLQN
+771 LDCLSFLDLQN

-790 YRANLQR
+790 YN
-797 ANFAGANL
+797 
-805 VGANLAGA
+805 
-813 ILVGANLAGAILVG
+813 
-827 ANLEGANLERAN
+827 ANLERAN
-839 LAGAFLS
+839 LAGANLYR
-846 WANLK
+846 ANLAGAILE
-851 GANLEWANL
+851 GANLERAFLKRASL
-860 AGANLER
+860 AGANLEGAILAG
-867 ANLERAYLEGAYLE
+867 ANLGGASLKGAYLE
-881 VANLDGANLEEAN
+881 RANLIAAILAWAS
-894 LEGANLE
+894 LAGANLE

-906 GANLRGAYLQRANL
+906 GANL
-920 QRAYLEGAYLQRANL
+920 EGA
-935 ERANLYGANLYGANL
+935 
-950 YGANLEGAN
+950 
-959 LEGAN
+959 
-964 LKGANLKGANLE
+964 
-976 GANLE
+976 
-981 EANLEGANL
+981 
-990 EGAYL
+990 
-995 KGANL
+995 
-1000 EGVNFKDANVKGT
+1000 NFKDANVKGT

>member
-142 WLTTNNLITNS
+142 WLTTNNLISNS
-153 QEAQSL
+153 QEAKSL
-159 SNRLQAYFVLA
+159 SNRLPAYFVLA

-234 FYEEE
+234 FYEEK

-325 VKTFVQHDGFLPEN
+325 VQTFVQHDGFLPEN
-339 PLEPS
+339 PLEPR
-344 DQGLQLLII
+344 DQDLKLLII

-359 LSMQGKIAQEVAQN
+359 LSMQGKIAQEVAHN
-373 FINEVREQVKSF
+373 FINEVREKVHHF

-418 ILPYLVD
+418 ILPYWVD

-439 DQRHQWWQQ
+439 DQRDQWWQQ

-550 TTTVIEIKEHCENNG
+550 TTTVREIEEHCENNG

-628 QIHKKL
+628 QIHRKL

-687 KTLGD
+687 KTLGH
-692 LIEYLLL
+692 LIEYLLV

-708 NRPNFQEEMRQAR
+708 NRPNFQEEMQQAR
-721 NAEEALLAVFNACGR
+721 NAEEALLALFNACGR
-736 VTKEIFPIQW
+736 VTKEISPIQW

-756 ARLQGQRIYYKPMFV
+756 ARLQGQRIDFEPMLV
-771 LNCLSFLDLQN
+771 LDCLSFLDLQN

-790 YRANLQR
+790 YN
-797 ANFAGANL
+797 
-805 VGANLAGA
+805 
-813 ILVGANLAGAILVG
+813 
-827 ANLEGANLERAN
+827 ANLERAN
-839 LAGAFLS
+839 LAGANLYR
-846 WANLK
+846 ANLAGAILE
-851 GANLEWANL
+851 GANLERAFLKRASL
-860 AGANLER
+860 AGANLEGAILAG
-867 ANLERAYLEGAYLE
+867 ANLGGASLKGAYLE
-881 VANLDGANLEEAN
+881 RANLIAAILAWAS
-894 LEGANLE
+894 LAGANLE

-906 GANLRGAYLQRANL
+906 GANL
-920 QRAYLEGAYLQRANL
+920 EGA
-935 ERANLYGANLYGANL
+935 
-950 YGANLEGAN
+950 
-959 LEGAN
+959 
-964 LKGANLKGANLE
+964 
-976 GANLE
+976 
-981 EANLEGANL
+981 
-990 EGAYL
+990 
-995 KGANL
+995 
-1000 EGVNFKDANVKGT
+1000 NFKDANVKGT

>member
-1 MSESAAGIS
+1 MSESAAGIP

-142 WLTTNNLITNS
+142 WLTTNNLISNY

-159 SNRLQAYFVLA
+159 SNRLPAYFVLA

-183 LLLDEID
+183 LLLDEIY
-190 TPFNNAWKRERGWLH
+190 TPFNNAWKRESGWLH

-239 EIKATPDTDY
+239 EIKATTDTDY
-249 HREPSFKRIVI
+249 HREPSCKRIVI

-344 DQGLQLLII
+344 DQDLQLLII

-359 LSMQGKIAQEVAQN
+359 LSMQGKIAQEVAHN

-418 ILPYLVD
+418 ILPYWVGN
-425 KSDDFSDVDNLLKV
+425 SDNFSDVDNLLKV

-459 LPPELSGKNLQ
+459 LPPELSGENLQ

-502 YDNLLKAVYERGYE
+502 YENLLKAVYERGYE

-550 TTTVIEIKEHCENNG
+550 TTTVREIEEHCENNG

-571 NFQDSFQSDSQ
+571 NFQDSFKSDSQ

-634 QDSENDYDNDYDP
+634 QDSEDDYDNDYDS

-665 YLFSFIV
+665 YLFSFVV

-687 KTLGD
+687 KTLGH
-692 LIEYLLL
+692 LIEYLLV
-699 KGMPMEGLK
+699 KGMPMEK
-708 NRPNFQEEMRQAR
+708 TNCRNFQEEMRQAR
-721 NAEEALLAVFNACGR
+721 NAEEALLALFNACGR
-736 VTKEIFPIQW
+736 VTEEIFPIQW

-756 ARLQGQRIYYKPMFV
+756 ARLQGQRIDFEPMFV

-782 CLLICRDL
+782 CLLIHRDL
-790 YRANLQR
+790 C
-797 ANFAGANL
+797 
-805 VGANLAGA
+805 
-813 ILVGANLAGAILVG
+813 
-827 ANLEGANLERAN
+827 
-839 LAGAFLS
+839 
-846 WANLK
+846 
-851 GANLEWANL
+851 
-860 AGANLER
+860 R
-867 ANLERAYLEGAYLE
+867 ANLE
-881 VANLDGANLEEAN
+881 
-894 LEGANLE
+894 
-901 GANLV
+901 
-906 GANLRGAYLQRANL
+906 
-920 QRAYLEGAYLQRANL
+920 RANL
-935 ERANLYGANLYGANL
+935 ERANLYGAYLV
-950 YGANLEGAN
+950 GANLEGAN

-964 LKGANLKGANLE
+964 LKGANLYMANLYMANLERANLYRANLE

-981 EANLEGANL
+981 WANLRGANL
-990 EGAYL
+990 VVA
-995 KGANL
+995 
-1000 EGVNFKDANVKGT
+1000 NFKDANVKGT

>member
-1 MSESAAGIS
+1 MSESAAGIP

-119 DQDFFEHPERLPIV
+119 DRDFFEHPGRLPIV
-133 APIQAAFLR
+133 APVQAAFLQ
-142 WLTTNNLITNS
+142 WLTTNKLITNS

-159 SNRLQAYFVLA
+159 SNRLPAYFVLA

-239 EIKATPDTDY
+239 IKATTDTDY
-249 HREPSFKRIVI
+249 HREPSCKRIVI

-325 VKTFVQHDGFLPEN
+325 VQTFVQHDGFLPEN
-339 PLEPS
+339 PLEPR
-344 DQGLQLLII
+344 DQDLKLLII

-359 LSMQGKIAQEVAQN
+359 LSMQGKIAQEVAHN

-418 ILPYLVD
+418 ILPYWVD
-425 KSDDFSDVDNLLKV
+425 KSDNFSDVDNLLKV

-550 TTTVIEIKEHCENNG
+550 TTTVREIEEHCENNG

-571 NFQDSFQSDSQ
+571 NFQDSFKSDSQ

-634 QDSENDYDNDYDP
+634 QDSEDDYDNDYDS

-677 QSPDEVKQWQ
+677 QSRDEVKQWQ
-687 KTLGD
+687 ETLGD
-692 LIEYLLL
+692 LIEYLLV
-699 KGMPMEGLK
+699 KGMPMEK
-708 NRPNFQEEMRQAR
+708 TNCRNFQEEMRQAR

-736 VTKEIFPIQW
+736 VTEEIFPIQW

-756 ARLQGQRIYYKPMFV
+756 ARLQGQRIDFEPMFV

-782 CLLICRDL
+782 CLLIHRDL

-797 ANFAGANL
+797 ANLVRANL
-805 VGANLAGA
+805 V
-813 ILVGANLAGAILVG
+813 
-827 ANLEGANLERAN
+827 R
-839 LAGAFLS
+839 AFLGR
-846 WANLK
+846 AFLK
-851 GANLEWANL
+851 
-860 AGANLER
+860 
-867 ANLERAYLEGAYLE
+867 
-881 VANLDGANLEEAN
+881 
-894 LEGANLE
+894 
-901 GANLV
+901 
-906 GANLRGAYLQRANL
+906 
-920 QRAYLEGAYLQRANL
+920 RANL
-935 ERANLYGANLYGANL
+935 ERANLRGANLRW
-950 YGANLEGAN
+950 
-959 LEGAN
+959 
-964 LKGANLKGANLE
+964 ANLE

-981 EANLEGANL
+981 EANLEEANL

-995 KGANL
+995 VGANL
-1000 EGVNFKDANVKGT
+1000 EEANLERANLEGAFLRGANFKDANVKGT

>member
-36 ALNGAFLQWD
+36 ALNGAFYKWD
-46 DLAENGVEVLDDL
+46 DLAENGVEVLDAL

-65 GELAGLLISQ
+65 GELAGLLIIR
-75 SLMKAMKGLLKS
+75 SLMEAMKGLLKS

-109 DFLEE
+109 DSLEE
-114 PELIL
+114 QELNL
-119 DQDFFEHPERLPIV
+119 DRDFFEHPERLPIV
-133 APIQAAFLR
+133 APVQAAFLQ

-153 QEAQSL
+153 QEAKSL
-159 SNRLQAYFVLA
+159 SNRLPAYFVSA

-190 TPFNNAWKRERGWLH
+190 TPFNNAWKRESGWLH

-219 WETFSLKQIYVPLRG
+219 WEAFSLKQIYVPLRG

-297 AAQQARLEKQVLYIP
+297 AAQQAGLEKQVLYIP

-344 DQGLQLLII
+344 DQDLRLLII

-418 ILPYLVD
+418 ILPYWVAN
-425 KSDDFSDVDNLLKV
+425 SDDFSDVDKLLKV

-459 LPPELSGKNLQ
+459 LPPELSGENLQ

-550 TTTVIEIKEHCENNG
+550 TTTV
-565 LKNLLK
+565 
-571 NFQDSFQSDSQ
+571 
-582 GSITRL
+582 
-588 LTAFYFR
+588 
-595 ESGDL
+595 
-600 RGSEKTFEFT
+600 
-610 HKSFGEYLTARRI
+610 
-623 VDRVK
+623 
-628 QIHKKL
+628 
-634 QDSENDYDNDYDP
+634 
-647 RQALIAWATL
+647 
-657 CGPTAIDE
+657 
-665 YLFSFIV
+665 
-672 NQMQL
+672 
-677 QSPDEVKQWQ
+677 
-687 KTLGD
+687 
-692 LIEYLLL
+692 
-699 KGMPMEGLK
+699 
-708 NRPNFQEEMRQAR
+708 
-721 NAEEALLAVFNACGR
+721 
-736 VTKEIFPIQW
+736 
-746 PSPEAFGNWL
+746 
-756 ARLQGQRIYYKPMFV
+756 
-771 LNCLSFLDLQN
+771 
-782 CLLICRDL
+782 
-790 YRANLQR
+790 
-797 ANFAGANL
+797 
-805 VGANLAGA
+805 
-813 ILVGANLAGAILVG
+813 
-827 ANLEGANLERAN
+827 
-839 LAGAFLS
+839 
-846 WANLK
+846 
-851 GANLEWANL
+851 
-860 AGANLER
+860 
-867 ANLERAYLEGAYLE
+867 
-881 VANLDGANLEEAN
+881 
-894 LEGANLE
+894 
-901 GANLV
+901 
-906 GANLRGAYLQRANL
+906 
-920 QRAYLEGAYLQRANL
+920 
-935 ERANLYGANLYGANL
+935 
-950 YGANLEGAN
+950 
-959 LEGAN
+959 
-964 LKGANLKGANLE
+964 
-976 GANLE
+976 
-981 EANLEGANL
+981 
-990 EGAYL
+990 
-995 KGANL
+995 
-1000 EGVNFKDANVKGT
+1000 
-1013 ILDTEV
+1013 
-1019 KTE
+1019 

>member
-1 MSESAAGIS
+1 MSESAAGIP

-36 ALNGAFLQWD
+36 ALNGAFVKWD
-46 DLAENGVEVLDDL
+46 DLAENGVEVLDAL

-142 WLTTNNLITNS
+142 WLTTNNLISNS

-159 SNRLQAYFVLA
+159 SNRLPAYFVLA
-170 LQEQW
+170 LHEQW

-183 LLLDEID
+183 LLLDEIY
-190 TPFNNAWKRERGWLH
+190 TPFNNAWKRESGWLH

-249 HREPSFKRIVI
+249 HREPSCKRIVI

-344 DQGLQLLII
+344 DQDLQLLII

-359 LSMQGKIAQEVAQN
+359 LSMQGKIAQEVAHN

-418 ILPYLVD
+418 ILPYWVD
-425 KSDDFSDVDNLLKV
+425 KSDNFSDVDNLLKV

-502 YDNLLKAVYERGYE
+502 YKNLLKAVYERGYE

-550 TTTVIEIKEHCENNG
+550 TTTVREIEEHCENNG

-600 RGSEKTFEFT
+600 RDSEKTFEFT

-687 KTLGD
+687 KTLGH
-692 LIEYLLL
+692 LIEYLLV

-736 VTKEIFPIQW
+736 VTEEIFPIQW

-756 ARLQGQRIYYKPMFV
+756 ARLQGQRIDSKPMLV
-771 LNCLSFLDLQN
+771 LDCLSFLDLQN

-790 YRANLQR
+790 E
-797 ANFAGANL
+797 
-805 VGANLAGA
+805 GANLAGA
-813 ILVGANLAGAILVG
+813 YLEG
-827 ANLEGANLERAN
+827 ANLEGASLKRANLERANLDGANLGWAYLEGAYLEGAYLVGAYLAVAFLVQANLDGANLERAN
-839 LAGAFLS
+839 LEMAYLEGANLAGAYLEGAS
-846 WANLK
+846 LAGAYLEGASLKRAHLKRANLA
-851 GANLEWANL
+851 GANLERANL

-867 ANLERAYLEGAYLE
+867 ANLEMAYLA
-881 VANLDGANLEEAN
+881 GANLA
-894 LEGANLE
+894 GANLA
-901 GANLV
+901 GA
-906 GANLRGAYLQRANL
+906 
-920 QRAYLEGAYLQRANL
+920 
-935 ERANLYGANLYGANL
+935 
-950 YGANLEGAN
+950 
-959 LEGAN
+959 
-964 LKGANLKGANLE
+964 
-976 GANLE
+976 
-981 EANLEGANL
+981 
-990 EGAYL
+990 
-995 KGANL
+995 
-1000 EGVNFKDANVKGT
+1000 NFKDANVKGT
-1013 ILDTEV
+1013 ILDTEL

>member
-142 WLTTNNLITNS
+142 WLTTNNLISNS
-153 QEAQSL
+153 QEAKSL
-159 SNRLQAYFVLA
+159 SNRLPAYFVLA

-234 FYEEE
+234 FYEEK

-325 VKTFVQHDGFLPEN
+325 VQTFVQHDGFLPEN
-339 PLEPS
+339 PLEPR
-344 DQGLQLLII
+344 DQDLKLLII

-359 LSMQGKIAQEVAQN
+359 LSMQGKIAQEVAHN
-373 FINEVREQVKSF
+373 FINEVREKVHHF

-418 ILPYLVD
+418 ILPYWVD

-502 YDNLLKAVYERGYE
+502 YENLLKAVYERGYE

-550 TTTVIEIKEHCENNG
+550 TTTVIEIEEHCENNG

-628 QIHKKL
+628 QIHRKL

-687 KTLGD
+687 KTLGH
-692 LIEYLLL
+692 LIEYLLV

-708 NRPNFQEEMRQAR
+708 NRPNFQEEMQQAR
-721 NAEEALLAVFNACGR
+721 NAEEALLALFNACGR
-736 VTKEIFPIQW
+736 VTEEIFPIQW
-746 PSPEAFGNWL
+746 PSREAFGNWL
-756 ARLQGQRIYYKPMFV
+756 ARLQGQRIDFEPMLV
-771 LNCLSFLDLQN
+771 LDCLSFLDLQN
-782 CLLICRDL
+782 CLLIHRDL
-790 YRANLQR
+790 GGANLQR
-797 ANFAGANL
+797 ANFAEANLRGANLQRANLEGANLQRANL
-805 VGANLAGA
+805 VGANLRGA
-813 ILVGANLAGAILVG
+813 NLRGANLRGANLRGANLEAANLAGANLAGANLARANLKG
-827 ANLEGANLERAN
+827 ANLE
-839 LAGAFLS
+839 

-860 AGANLER
+860 KGANLEW
-867 ANLERAYLEGAYLE
+867 ANLEW
-881 VANLDGANLEEAN
+881 ANLVGANLRGANLRGANLEEAN

-901 GANLV
+901 WANLV
-906 GANLRGAYLQRANL
+906 
-920 QRAYLEGAYLQRANL
+920 
-935 ERANLYGANLYGANL
+935 
-950 YGANLEGAN
+950 
-959 LEGAN
+959 
-964 LKGANLKGANLE
+964 
-976 GANLE
+976 
-981 EANLEGANL
+981 
-990 EGAYL
+990 
-995 KGANL
+995 GANL

>member
-1 MSESAAGIS
+1 MSESAAGIP

-46 DLAENGVEVLDDL
+46 DLAENGVEVLDAL

-119 DQDFFEHPERLPIV
+119 DRDFFEHPERLPIV

-142 WLTTNNLITNS
+142 WLTTNNLISNY

-159 SNRLQAYFVLA
+159 SNRLPAYFVSA

-219 WETFSLKQIYVPLRG
+219 WEAFSLKQIYVPLRG

-239 EIKATPDTDY
+239 EIKATIDTDD

-344 DQGLQLLII
+344 DQDLQLLII

-359 LSMQGKIAQEVAQN
+359 LSMQGKIAQEVAHN

-418 ILPYLVD
+418 ILPYWVD
-425 KSDDFSDVDNLLKV
+425 KSDNFSDVDNLLKV

-550 TTTVIEIKEHCENNG
+550 TTTVREIEEHCENNG

-657 CGPTAIDE
+657 CGPMAIDE

-677 QSPDEVKQWQ
+677 QSRDEVKQWQ
-687 KTLGD
+687 ETLGH
-692 LIEYLLL
+692 LIEYLLA
-699 KGMPMEGLK
+699 KGMPMEK
-708 NRPNFQEEMRQAR
+708 TNCRNFQEEMRQAR

-736 VTKEIFPIQW
+736 VTEEIFPIQW

-756 ARLQGQRIYYKPMFV
+756 ARLQGQRIDYKPMFV

-790 YRANLQR
+790 YRANL
-797 ANFAGANL
+797 
-805 VGANLAGA
+805 VEANLAGA
-813 ILVGANLAGAILVG
+813 NLYRAYLYRAYLERAYLERANLERANLYSANLERANLYMANLERANLERANLKRANLYEANLYGAYLAGAYLKG

-839 LAGAFLS
+839 LEGAFL
-846 WANLK
+846 
-851 GANLEWANL
+851 
-860 AGANLER
+860 
-867 ANLERAYLEGAYLE
+867 
-881 VANLDGANLEEAN
+881 
-894 LEGANLE
+894 
-901 GANLV
+901 
-906 GANLRGAYLQRANL
+906 RGA
-920 QRAYLEGAYLQRANL
+920 
-935 ERANLYGANLYGANL
+935 
-950 YGANLEGAN
+950 
-959 LEGAN
+959 
-964 LKGANLKGANLE
+964 
-976 GANLE
+976 
-981 EANLEGANL
+981 
-990 EGAYL
+990 
-995 KGANL
+995 
-1000 EGVNFKDANVKGT
+1000 NFKDANVKGT

>member
-142 WLTTNNLITNS
+142 WLTTNNLISNS
-153 QEAQSL
+153 QEAKSL
-159 SNRLQAYFVLA
+159 SNRLPAYFVLA

-234 FYEEE
+234 FYEEK

-325 VKTFVQHDGFLPEN
+325 VQTFVQHDGFLPEN
-339 PLEPS
+339 PLEPR
-344 DQGLQLLII
+344 DQDLKLLII

-359 LSMQGKIAQEVAQN
+359 LSMQGKIAQEVAHN
-373 FINEVREQVKSF
+373 FINEVREKVHHF

-418 ILPYLVD
+418 ILPYWVD

-439 DQRHQWWQQ
+439 DQRDQWWQQ

-550 TTTVIEIKEHCENNG
+550 TTTVIEIEEHCENNG

-628 QIHKKL
+628 QIHRKL

-687 KTLGD
+687 KTLGH
-692 LIEYLLL
+692 LIEYLLV

-708 NRPNFQEEMRQAR
+708 NRPNFQEEMQQAR
-721 NAEEALLAVFNACGR
+721 NAEEALLALFNACGR
-736 VTKEIFPIQW
+736 VTEEIFPIQW
-746 PSPEAFGNWL
+746 PSREAFGNWL
-756 ARLQGQRIYYKPMFV
+756 ARLQGQRIDFEPMLV
-771 LNCLSFLDLQN
+771 LDCLSFLDLQN
-782 CLLICRDL
+782 CLLIHRDL
-790 YRANLQR
+790 GGANLQR
-797 ANFAGANL
+797 ANFAEANLRGANLQRANLEGANLQRANL
-805 VGANLAGA
+805 VGANLRGA
-813 ILVGANLAGAILVG
+813 NLRGANLRGANLEAANLAGANLAGANLARANLKG
-827 ANLEGANLERAN
+827 ANLE
-839 LAGAFLS
+839 

-860 AGANLER
+860 KGANLEW
-867 ANLERAYLEGAYLE
+867 ANLEW
-881 VANLDGANLEEAN
+881 ANLVGANLRGANLRGANLEEAN

-901 GANLV
+901 WANLV
-906 GANLRGAYLQRANL
+906 
-920 QRAYLEGAYLQRANL
+920 
-935 ERANLYGANLYGANL
+935 
-950 YGANLEGAN
+950 
-959 LEGAN
+959 
-964 LKGANLKGANLE
+964 
-976 GANLE
+976 
-981 EANLEGANL
+981 
-990 EGAYL
+990 
-995 KGANL
+995 GANL

>member
-46 DLAENGVEVLDDL
+46 DLAENGVEVLDAL

-99 PLKELYRQIT
+99 SLKELYRQIT
-109 DFLEE
+109 DSLQEQ
-114 PELIL
+114 ELIL
-119 DQDFFEHPERLPIV
+119 DRDFFEHPERLPIV

-142 WLTTNNLITNS
+142 WLTTNKLITNS

-159 SNRLQAYFVLA
+159 SNRLPAYFVSA

-190 TPFNNAWKRERGWLH
+190 TPFNNAWKRESGWLH

-219 WETFSLKQIYVPLRG
+219 WEAFSLKQIYVPLRG

-239 EIKATPDTDY
+239 IKATPDTDY
-249 HREPSFKRIVI
+249 HREPSYKRIVI

-344 DQGLQLLII
+344 DQDLQLLII

-359 LSMQGKIAQEVAQN
+359 LSMQGKIAQEVAHN
-373 FINEVREQVKSF
+373 FINEVRDQVKSF

-409 FKKPQQIIT
+409 FKKPRQIIT
-418 ILPYLVD
+418 ILPYWVD
-425 KSDDFSDVDNLLKV
+425 KSDNFSDVDNLLKV
-439 DQRHQWWQQ
+439 DQRDQWWQQ

-459 LPPELSGKNLQ
+459 LPPELSGENLQ

-502 YDNLLKAVYERGYE
+502 YENLLKAVYERGYE

-550 TTTVIEIKEHCENNG
+550 TTTVREIEEHCENNG

-628 QIHKKL
+628 QIHRKL
-634 QDSENDYDNDYDP
+634 QDSEDDYDNDYDP

-665 YLFSFIV
+665 YLFRFIV

-692 LIEYLLL
+692 LIEYLLV

-736 VTKEIFPIQW
+736 VTEEIFPIQW
-746 PSPEAFGNWL
+746 PSREAFGNWL
-756 ARLQGQRIYYKPMFV
+756 ARLQGQRIDYEPMFV
-771 LNCLSFLDLQN
+771 LDCLSFLDLQN

-790 YRANLQR
+790 YRAYLER
-797 ANFAGANL
+797 ANLLGANLLGANLLGANLLGANLLGANLEGAYLERANLVGAILVGANL
-805 VGANLAGA
+805 VGANLER
-813 ILVGANLAGAILVG
+813 ANLVGAILVG
-827 ANLEGANLERAN
+827 ANLEE
-839 LAGAFLS
+839 
-846 WANLK
+846 
-851 GANLEWANL
+851 
-860 AGANLER
+860 
-867 ANLERAYLEGAYLE
+867 
-881 VANLDGANLEEAN
+881 
-894 LEGANLE
+894 
-901 GANLV
+901 
-906 GANLRGAYLQRANL
+906 ANLRGA
-920 QRAYLEGAYLQRANL
+920 NL
-935 ERANLYGANLYGANL
+935 EGANLYGANL
-950 YGANLEGAN
+950 YGANLERAN
-959 LEGAN
+959 LER
-964 LKGANLKGANLE
+964 ANLKGANLE

-981 EANLEGANL
+981 RANLEGAFL
-990 EGAYL
+990 RGA
-995 KGANL
+995 
-1000 EGVNFKDANVKGT
+1000 NFKDANVKGT

>member
-1 MSESAAGIS
+1 MSESAAGIP

-36 ALNGAFLQWD
+36 ALNGAFVKWD
-46 DLAENGVEVLDDL
+46 DLAENGVEVLDAL

-142 WLTTNNLITNS
+142 WLTTNNLISNS

-159 SNRLQAYFVLA
+159 SNRLPAYFVLA
-170 LQEQW
+170 LHEQW

-183 LLLDEID
+183 LLLDEIY
-190 TPFNNAWKRERGWLH
+190 TPFNNAWKRESGWLH

-249 HREPSFKRIVI
+249 HREPSCKRIVI

-344 DQGLQLLII
+344 DQDLQLLII

-359 LSMQGKIAQEVAQN
+359 LSMQGKIAQEVAHN

-418 ILPYLVD
+418 ILPYWVD
-425 KSDDFSDVDNLLKV
+425 KSDNFSDVDNLLKV

-502 YDNLLKAVYERGYE
+502 YKNLLKAVYERGYE

-550 TTTVIEIKEHCENNG
+550 TTTVREIEEHCENNG

-600 RGSEKTFEFT
+600 RDSEKTFEFT

-677 QSPDEVKQWQ
+677 QSRYEVKQWQ

-692 LIEYLLL
+692 LIEYLLV

-736 VTKEIFPIQW
+736 VTEEIFPIQW

-756 ARLQGQRIYYKPMFV
+756 ARLQGQRIDYTPMFV
-771 LNCLSFLDLQN
+771 VDCLSFIDLQN
-782 CLLICRDL
+782 CLLIHRDL
-790 YRANLQR
+790 YTANLAG
-797 ANFAGANL
+797 ANLDGTNLSGANLSGANLDGASLEGANLYMANL

-813 ILVGANLAGAILVG
+813 NLERTCLSRANLVG
-827 ANLEGANLERAN
+827 ANLEEATLCEANLYE
-839 LAGAFLS
+839 
-846 WANLK
+846 
-851 GANLEWANL
+851 
-860 AGANLER
+860 
-867 ANLERAYLEGAYLE
+867 AYLEGAYL
-881 VANLDGANLEEAN
+881 AGANLT
-894 LEGANLE
+894 
-901 GANLV
+901 
-906 GANLRGAYLQRANL
+906 GAYLT
-920 QRAYLEGAYLQRANL
+920 GAYL
-935 ERANLYGANLYGANL
+935 ERANLYGANLEGAS
-950 YGANLEGAN
+950 LEGA
-959 LEGAN
+959 
-964 LKGANLKGANLE
+964 
-976 GANLE
+976 
-981 EANLEGANL
+981 
-990 EGAYL
+990 
-995 KGANL
+995 
-1000 EGVNFKDANVKGT
+1000 NFKDANVKRT

>member
-1 MSESAAGIS
+1 MSESAAGIP

-119 DQDFFEHPERLPIV
+119 DRDFFEHPGRLPIV
-133 APIQAAFLR
+133 APVQAAFLQ
-142 WLTTNNLITNS
+142 WLTTNNLISNY

-159 SNRLQAYFVLA
+159 SNRLPAYFVSA

-234 FYEEE
+234 LYEEE
-239 EIKATPDTDY
+239 KKATTDTDY
-249 HREPSFKRIVI
+249 HREPSCKRIVI

-325 VKTFVQHDGFLPEN
+325 VQTFVQHDGFLPEN
-339 PLEPS
+339 PLEPR
-344 DQGLQLLII
+344 DQDLKLLII

-359 LSMQGKIAQEVAQN
+359 LSMQGKIAQEVAHN

-418 ILPYLVD
+418 ILPYWVGN
-425 KSDDFSDVDNLLKV
+425 SDNFSDVDNLLKV
-439 DQRHQWWQQ
+439 DQRDQWWQQ

-459 LPPELSGKNLQ
+459 LPPELSGENLQ

-502 YDNLLKAVYERGYE
+502 YENLLKAVYERGYE

-550 TTTVIEIKEHCENNG
+550 TTTVREIEEHCENNG

-571 NFQDSFQSDSQ
+571 NFQDSFKSDSQ

-677 QSPDEVKQWQ
+677 QSRDEVKQWQ
-687 KTLGD
+687 KTLGH
-692 LIEYLLL
+692 LIEYLLV

-736 VTKEIFPIQW
+736 VTEEIFPIQW

-756 ARLQGQRIYYKPMFV
+756 ARLQGQRIDFEPMFV

-782 CLLICRDL
+782 CLLIHRDL
-790 YRANLQR
+790 YRANL
-797 ANFAGANL
+797 
-805 VGANLAGA
+805 
-813 ILVGANLAGAILVG
+813 
-827 ANLEGANLERAN
+827 E
-839 LAGAFLS
+839 
-846 WANLK
+846 
-851 GANLEWANL
+851 
-860 AGANLER
+860 
-867 ANLERAYLEGAYLE
+867 
-881 VANLDGANLEEAN
+881 
-894 LEGANLE
+894 
-901 GANLV
+901 
-906 GANLRGAYLQRANL
+906 
-920 QRAYLEGAYLQRANL
+920 RANL
-935 ERANLYGANLYGANL
+935 ERANLYGAYLV
-950 YGANLEGAN
+950 
-959 LEGAN
+959 GAN
-964 LKGANLKGANLE
+964 LKGANLYMANLYMANLERANLYRANLE
-976 GANLE
+976 GANL
-981 EANLEGANL
+981 NGA
-990 EGAYL
+990 
-995 KGANL
+995 
-1000 EGVNFKDANVKGT
+1000 NFKDANVKGT

>member
-142 WLTTNNLITNS
+142 WLTTNNLISNS
-153 QEAQSL
+153 QEAKSL
-159 SNRLQAYFVLA
+159 SNRLPAYFVLA

-234 FYEEE
+234 FYEEK

-325 VKTFVQHDGFLPEN
+325 VQTFVQHDGFLPEN
-339 PLEPS
+339 PLEPR
-344 DQGLQLLII
+344 DQDLKLLII

-359 LSMQGKIAQEVAQN
+359 LSMQGKIAQEVAHN
-373 FINEVREQVKSF
+373 FINEVREKVHHF

-418 ILPYLVD
+418 ILPYWVD

-439 DQRHQWWQQ
+439 DQRDQWWQQ

-550 TTTVIEIKEHCENNG
+550 TTTVIEIEEHCENNG

-628 QIHKKL
+628 QIHRKL

-687 KTLGD
+687 KTLGH
-692 LIEYLLL
+692 LIEYLLV

-708 NRPNFQEEMRQAR
+708 NRPNFQEEMQQAR
-721 NAEEALLAVFNACGR
+721 NAEEALLALFNACGR
-736 VTKEIFPIQW
+736 VTEEIFPIQW
-746 PSPEAFGNWL
+746 PSREAFGNWL
-756 ARLQGQRIYYKPMFV
+756 ARLQGQRIDFEPMLV
-771 LNCLSFLDLQN
+771 LDCLSFLDLQN
-782 CLLICRDL
+782 CLLIHRDL
-790 YRANLQR
+790 GGANLQR
-797 ANFAGANL
+797 ANFAEANLRGANLQRANLEGANLQRANL
-805 VGANLAGA
+805 VGANLRGA
-813 ILVGANLAGAILVG
+813 NLRGANLRGANLRGANLEAANLAGANLAGA
-827 ANLEGANLERAN
+827 N
-839 LAGAFLS
+839 LAR
-846 WANLK
+846 ANLK

-860 AGANLER
+860 EWANLVGANLR
-867 ANLERAYLEGAYLE
+867 GANLR
-881 VANLDGANLEEAN
+881 GANLEEAN

-901 GANLV
+901 WANLV
-906 GANLRGAYLQRANL
+906 
-920 QRAYLEGAYLQRANL
+920 
-935 ERANLYGANLYGANL
+935 
-950 YGANLEGAN
+950 
-959 LEGAN
+959 
-964 LKGANLKGANLE
+964 
-976 GANLE
+976 
-981 EANLEGANL
+981 
-990 EGAYL
+990 
-995 KGANL
+995 GANL

>member
-1 MSESAAGIS
+1 MSESAAGIP

-46 DLAENGVEVLDDL
+46 DLAENGVEVLDAL

-142 WLTTNNLITNS
+142 WLTTNNLISNS
-153 QEAQSL
+153 QEAKSL
-159 SNRLQAYFVLA
+159 SNRLPAYFVLA

-239 EIKATPDTDY
+239 EIKATTDTDY
-249 HREPSFKRIVI
+249 HREPSCKRIVI

-325 VKTFVQHDGFLPEN
+325 VQTFVQHDGFLPEN
-339 PLEPS
+339 PLEPR
-344 DQGLQLLII
+344 DQDLRLLII

-359 LSMQGKIAQEVAQN
+359 LSMQGKIAQEVAHN
-373 FINEVREQVKSF
+373 FINEVREKVHHF

-418 ILPYLVD
+418 ILPYWVGN
-425 KSDDFSDVDNLLKV
+425 SDNFSDVDNLLKV

-502 YDNLLKAVYERGYE
+502 YENLLKAVYERGYE

-527 ITEKDFVLILMEIA
+527 ITDKDFVLILMEIA

-550 TTTVIEIKEHCENNG
+550 TTTVREIEEHCENNG

-628 QIHKKL
+628 QIHRKL
-634 QDSENDYDNDYDP
+634 QDSENDYDNGYYP
-647 RQALIAWATL
+647 RQALITWATL

-665 YLFSFIV
+665 YLFSFVV

-692 LIEYLLL
+692 LIEYLLD
-699 KGMPMEGLK
+699 KGMPMENLT

-756 ARLQGQRIYYKPMFV
+756 ARLQGQRIDFEPMFV
-771 LNCLSFLDLQN
+771 LDCLSFLDLQN
-782 CLLICRDL
+782 CLLIFRDL
-790 YRANLQR
+790 YRANLER
-797 ANFAGANL
+797 ANFAGAI
-805 VGANLAGA
+805 LAGA
-813 ILVGANLAGAILVG
+813 ILVGANLDG
-827 ANLEGANLERAN
+827 
-839 LAGAFLS
+839 
-846 WANLK
+846 
-851 GANLEWANL
+851 
-860 AGANLER
+860 
-867 ANLERAYLEGAYLE
+867 
-881 VANLDGANLEEAN
+881 ANLDGANLYGAN
-894 LEGANLE
+894 LDGANLDGANLDGANLDGANLGRAILYGANLE
-901 GANLV
+901 RAFLV
-906 GANLRGAYLQRANL
+906 GANLRGAY
-920 QRAYLEGAYLQRANL
+920 
-935 ERANLYGANLYGANL
+935 
-950 YGANLEGAN
+950 
-959 LEGAN
+959 
-964 LKGANLKGANLE
+964 LE

-1000 EGVNFKDANVKGT
+1000 EGANFKDANVKGK